1 MMVFYYQNGKFTT
14 HVPCAIV
21 IGHRQNPVPGLA
33 SRITKRRTTRA
44 LRVFL
49 CTRSDA
55 PIQWWVGWA
64 GVRKDAGIRL
74 GRYANSVQF
83 TTSNWRCGGDNST
96 KRGIT
101 MNTKPSIFNF
111 ESDSA
116 IRAIMIDGNP
126 WFFASDVCRA
136 IGIANHRDA
145 VRKLDDDEKGV
156 GSTDTLGGEQE
167 SVIISESGLY
177 TLILRCRDAVT
188 PGTIPYRFR
197 KWVTSEV
204 LPQIRKTGRY
214 VREEL
219 SQTDKARMLAQEM
232 TSSMLP
238 AIMDALQVEQKHYTF
253 PLNRRYQ
260 DHIHSP
266 DGLRELAKSS
276 MVMKLLREL
285 DADGHDVSG
294 AAAEV
299 TAMLSYIVGIGA
311 VLRDIETHAQYVMAK
326 AKGC

>member
-1 MMVFYYQNGKFTT
+1 MTCTKSTSVF
-14 HVPCAIV
+14 
-21 IGHRQNPVPGLA
+21 
-33 SRITKRRTTRA
+33 S
-44 LRVFL
+44 
-49 CTRSDA
+49 
-55 PIQWWVGWA
+55 
-64 GVRKDAGIRL
+64 
-74 GRYANSVQF
+74 
-83 TTSNWRCGGDNST
+83 
-96 KRGIT
+96 
-101 MNTKPSIFNF
+101 F
-111 ESDSA
+111 ESQAD
-116 IRAIMIDGNP
+116 IRAIIIDGAP
-126 WFFASDVCRA
+126 WFIALDVCHA
-136 IGIANHRDA
+136 LGIANNRDA
-145 VRKLDDDEKGV
+145 LLKLDDDEKNTV
-156 GSTDTLGGEQE
+156 ALTDGKRGNPNTL
-167 SVIISESGLY
+167 IISESGLY

-219 SQTDKARMLAQEM
+219 SQADKARMLAQEM

-260 DHIHSP
+260 DHIHST

-299 TAMLSYIVGIGA
+299 TAMLSYIVGIGT

-326 AKGC
+326 AKGY

>member
-1 MMVFYYQNGKFTT
+1 
-14 HVPCAIV
+14 
-21 IGHRQNPVPGLA
+21 
-33 SRITKRRTTRA
+33 
-44 LRVFL
+44 
-49 CTRSDA
+49 
-55 PIQWWVGWA
+55 
-64 GVRKDAGIRL
+64 
-74 GRYANSVQF
+74 
-83 TTSNWRCGGDNST
+83 
-96 KRGIT
+96 
-101 MNTKPSIFNF
+101 MNTKPSVFSF
-111 ESDSA
+111 ESVCN
-116 IRAIMIDGNP
+116 IRMFMINGEP
-126 WFFASDVCRA
+126 WFVTKDICDALNIDVTQA
-136 IGIANHRDA
+136 
-145 VRKLDDDEKGV
+145 RKLDKKGWNKK
-156 GSTDTLGGEQE
+156 GLYSIQTPGGKQE
-167 SVIISESGLY
+167 LSVVSESGLY
-177 TLILRCRDAVT
+177 IIMLRCKEAMT
-188 PGTIPYRFR
+188 EGTRAFRFLE
-197 KWVTSEV
+197 WVTGEV

-219 SQTDKARMLAQEM
+219 SQADKARMLAQEM

-299 TAMLSYIVGIGA
+299 TAMLSYIVGIGT

-326 AKGC
+326 AKGY

>member
-1 MMVFYYQNGKFTT
+1 MVINLTT
-14 HVPCAIV
+14 KV
-21 IGHRQNPVPGLA
+21 
-33 SRITKRRTTRA
+33 
-44 LRVFL
+44 
-49 CTRSDA
+49 
-55 PIQWWVGWA
+55 
-64 GVRKDAGIRL
+64 
-74 GRYANSVQF
+74 
-83 TTSNWRCGGDNST
+83 
-96 KRGIT
+96 IT
-101 MNTKPSIFNF
+101 MNTKPAVFSF
-111 ESDSA
+111 ESESN
-116 IRAIMIDGNP
+116 IRAILINGEP
-126 WFFASDVCRA
+126 WFVAIDVIKA
-136 IGIANHRDA
+136 LQLTNPTMSLKA
-145 VRKLDDDEKGV
+145 LDEDERSKFN
-156 GSTDTLGGEQE
+156 LGRQGNTN
-167 SVIISESGLY
+167 IISESGLY

-188 PGTIPYRFR
+188 PGTITYRFR

-219 SQTDKARMLAQEM
+219 SQADKAHMLAQEM

-238 AIMDALQVEQKHYTF
+238 AIMDALQVEKKHYTF

-260 DHIHSP
+260 DHIHAP

-326 AKGC
+326 AKGY

>member
-1 MMVFYYQNGKFTT
+1 MTTQKNTSVF
-14 HVPCAIV
+14 
-21 IGHRQNPVPGLA
+21 
-33 SRITKRRTTRA
+33 S
-44 LRVFL
+44 
-49 CTRSDA
+49 
-55 PIQWWVGWA
+55 
-64 GVRKDAGIRL
+64 
-74 GRYANSVQF
+74 
-83 TTSNWRCGGDNST
+83 
-96 KRGIT
+96 
-101 MNTKPSIFNF
+101 F
-111 ESDSA
+111 ESQAD
-116 IRAIMIDGNP
+116 IRAIIIDGAP
-126 WFFASDVCRA
+126 WFIALDVCHA
-136 IGIANHRDA
+136 LGIANNRDA
-145 VRKLDDDEKGV
+145 LLKLDDDEKNTV
-156 GSTDTLGGEQE
+156 ALTDGKRGNPNTL
-167 SVIISESGLY
+167 IISESGLY

-238 AIMDALQVEQKHYTF
+238 AIMDVLQVEQKHYTF

-311 VLRDIETHAQYVMAK
+311 VLRDIETHAQYVVAK
-326 AKGC
+326 AKGY

>member
-1 MMVFYYQNGKFTT
+1 
-14 HVPCAIV
+14 
-21 IGHRQNPVPGLA
+21 
-33 SRITKRRTTRA
+33 
-44 LRVFL
+44 
-49 CTRSDA
+49 
-55 PIQWWVGWA
+55 
-64 GVRKDAGIRL
+64 
-74 GRYANSVQF
+74 
-83 TTSNWRCGGDNST
+83 
-96 KRGIT
+96 
-101 MNTKPSIFNF
+101 MNTKPSVFSF
-111 ESDSA
+111 ESSNQ
-116 IRAIMIDGNP
+116 IRAVIINGEP
-126 WFFASDVCRA
+126 WFVAADVIKALQLTNPTMSMKALDEDERSKLNL
-136 IGIANHRDA
+136 GRQGTAN
-145 VRKLDDDEKGV
+145 
-156 GSTDTLGGEQE
+156 
-167 SVIISESGLY
+167 IISESGLY

-219 SQTDKARMLAQEM
+219 SQADKARMLAQEM

>member
-1 MMVFYYQNGKFTT
+1 MTTQKNTSVF
-14 HVPCAIV
+14 
-21 IGHRQNPVPGLA
+21 
-33 SRITKRRTTRA
+33 S
-44 LRVFL
+44 
-49 CTRSDA
+49 
-55 PIQWWVGWA
+55 
-64 GVRKDAGIRL
+64 
-74 GRYANSVQF
+74 
-83 TTSNWRCGGDNST
+83 
-96 KRGIT
+96 
-101 MNTKPSIFNF
+101 F
-111 ESDSA
+111 ESQAD
-116 IRAIMIDGNP
+116 IRAIIIDGAP
-126 WFFASDVCRA
+126 WFIALDVCHA
-136 IGIANHRDA
+136 LGIANNRDA
-145 VRKLDDDEKGV
+145 LLKLDDDEKNTV
-156 GSTDTLGGEQE
+156 ALTDGKRGNPNTL
-167 SVIISESGLY
+167 IISESGLY

-219 SQTDKARMLAQEM
+219 SKADKARMLAQEM

-326 AKGC
+326 AKGY

>member
-1 MMVFYYQNGKFTT
+1 MTCTKSTSVF
-14 HVPCAIV
+14 
-21 IGHRQNPVPGLA
+21 
-33 SRITKRRTTRA
+33 S
-44 LRVFL
+44 
-49 CTRSDA
+49 
-55 PIQWWVGWA
+55 
-64 GVRKDAGIRL
+64 
-74 GRYANSVQF
+74 
-83 TTSNWRCGGDNST
+83 
-96 KRGIT
+96 
-101 MNTKPSIFNF
+101 F
-111 ESDSA
+111 ESQAD
-116 IRAIMIDGNP
+116 IRAIIIDGAP
-126 WFFASDVCRA
+126 WFIALDVCHA
-136 IGIANHRDA
+136 LGIANNRDA
-145 VRKLDDDEKGV
+145 LLKLDDDEKNTV
-156 GSTDTLGGEQE
+156 ALTDGKRGNPNTL
-167 SVIISESGLY
+167 IISESGLY

-219 SQTDKARMLAQEM
+219 SQADKARMLAQEM

-266 DGLRELAKSS
+266 DGLRELAKNS

-326 AKGC
+326 AKGY